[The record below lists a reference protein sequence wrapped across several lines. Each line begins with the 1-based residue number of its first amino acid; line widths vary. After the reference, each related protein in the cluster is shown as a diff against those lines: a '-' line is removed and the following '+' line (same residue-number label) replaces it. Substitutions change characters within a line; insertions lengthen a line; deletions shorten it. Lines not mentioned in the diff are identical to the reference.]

1 MKRFLAWL
9 LLAAMILSLCG
20 CGASP
25 AEPEAAEE
33 PAETAAAA
41 VQTPA
46 QEEAETAPAETM
58 PIPEADLF
66 LKVSSITFSLVGESE
81 DIYMGLA
88 ERELVS
94 WESEDPSVVSVE
106 NGVLTATGVG
116 TTVIRATYGDEVITC
131 TAGCLAETP
140 EALAELDPAVL
151 SAPKRLP
158 PEVDMSIPCTYF
170 DNDAIIGDSIT
181 YFLWQ
186 AEAMNNYLGDLVFI
200 TRQGISIQGLV
211 LRFKN
216 LYFEGHEM
224 HIEDIVAQCKADRIY
239 IMLGCLDFQ
248 VPEATE
254 ALIDN
259 WTIMLDRIREKSPGQ
274 EIVIIS
280 NIPDYYEGTE
290 PTDYNAAVADITV
303 RLEAL
308 AEEKDC
314 GFLDLGYY
322 IQDHYGRMPAIYC
335 KDEYHMNP
343 DGSLVW
349 MQVMRYYAQYEQKGG
364 TL

>member
-20 CGASP
+20 CGAP

-33 PAETAAAA
+33 PTETAEAT
-41 VQTPA
+41 VQIPA

-58 PIPEADLF
+58 PMPEADLF

-94 WESEDPSVVSVE
+94 WESEDPNVVSVE

-158 PEVDMSIPCTYF
+158 PEVDMSVPCTYF
-170 DNDAIIGDSIT
+170 DDDAIIE
-181 YFLWQ
+181 L
-186 AEAMNNYLGDLVFI
+186 
-200 TRQGISIQGLV
+200 
-211 LRFKN
+211 
-216 LYFEGHEM
+216 
-224 HIEDIVAQCKADRIY
+224 
-239 IMLGCLDFQ
+239 
-248 VPEATE
+248 
-254 ALIDN
+254 
-259 WTIMLDRIREKSPGQ
+259 
-274 EIVIIS
+274 
-280 NIPDYYEGTE
+280 
-290 PTDYNAAVADITV
+290 
-303 RLEAL
+303 
-308 AEEKDC
+308 
-314 GFLDLGYY
+314 
-322 IQDHYGRMPAIYC
+322 
-335 KDEYHMNP
+335 
-343 DGSLVW
+343 
-349 MQVMRYYAQYEQKGG
+349 
-364 TL
+364 